1 MPSFY
6 LVGHRNLWAECET
19 ERTDID
25 FQRNA
30 ETKAAGTH
38 EKNIS
43 VNCLYSAFFLSSFAT
58 LASMENC
65 VSLSRDSLSF
75 F

>member
-6 LVGHRNLWAECET
+6 LAGQRNLWVECET

-30 ETKAAGTH
+30 ETEVAGTH
-38 EKNIS
+38 EENIS
-43 VNCLYSAFFLSSFAT
+43 VNCLYSVFLPSSFAT
-58 LASMENC
+58 LASMKNSL
-65 VSLSRDSLSF
+65 SLSRESLSF